1 MADSVVSF
9 LLENLTQLLTK
20 ESKLLLGVKDQVRS
34 LKNELSLINL
44 FLQKTEG
51 KRQDE
56 LVKEVVSQIRDVAYE
71 AEDVIDT
78 FIMTVTEHRRRRS
91 KLRKLIHSCERA
103 ITFHEVASKI
113 ESIKIIN
120 KEINDN
126 RSKYGIEIAESSG
139 GDAEA
144 EEILHRRRKRVE
156 EDQVVGFAH
165 DAEVLVKELM
175 EGSLQRNVVSIIGMG
190 GLGKTTL
197 ARKIYNNNDV
207 KNYFDFRGWVYVSQ
221 KYRIRELLLE
231 ILNGLSPPPRV
242 MLRAE
247 LKEKLLQGLYATYSS
262 NNDKLKGTLTEDLKR
277 FKEMNDEEFR
287 KAWFEFLEGVQDHND
302 LKNSLSNFVQDFYS
316 ENGVK
321 LQDMTEDELKSVLLE
336 SLEDKKYL
344 LVMDD
349 IWNIEVWNEV
359 SIAFPNNSNRSR
371 ILITTRI
378 KEVSLH
384 ASSVNNS
391 VPPIPPYELPLL
403 EEDKSWELFSK
414 KVFWEGTCPPEL
426 ETLGRQLVKSCHGL
440 PLAIVVLGGL
450 LACKEKTHRIWSKY
464 IGHVNSYLTDNRSR
478 CIDILALSYNHLPRH
493 LKPCFLYF
501 GIYPED
507 FEIPVRQLIRLWIAE
522 GFIWQSG
529 NRNIEDV
536 AEDYL
541 EDLID
546 RSLIQVAKKRLD
558 GGVKTCRI
566 HDLLRDLCISESSEE
581 KFLEVHSN
589 VNLSPIGKSRRI
601 SIHYGNNPYIS
612 SGPCKPSNS
621 RSIIGFGGVVELES
635 PPDNCYLE
643 CICKS
648 NKLVRVVELSN
659 MGVCC
664 LIPKGIEKLVLLS
677 YFSLASGE
685 LIPDSMCNLWNLE
698 TLDMRNSTARTKCN
712 LWNLETLDMRNSTV
726 RTKCLPKGI
735 WKLQRLRHLYLDGP
749 TSLPR
754 TKKNTAAL
762 PNLQVLT
769 GIAINED
776 TESHFAKARFPNLR
790 KLGLYSSRW
799 VESGILSSLRPLC
812 HLQTLKIYHLHEI
825 SSSPTSI
832 LLTLTKITLVE
843 SALVDLALV
852 DSAFMGVLGSLPKLR
867 ILKVIGRAAVDYEFV
882 SNVLNCDERSFQ
894 QLEVFKMASLN
905 FFEWKLGQGA
915 MPNLQRLV
923 IERTSCM
930 LPDELWCLSALR
942 DVEVLHPGP
951 VLAKRLRQLQM
962 RDGCKLHVYPPL
974 DRESR
979 SFTSQSTF
987 GSEASTVAD
996 EGWM

>member
-9 LLENLTQLLTK
+9 LLENLTQLLTQ
-20 ESKLLLGVKDQVRS
+20 ELDLQGGVKDQVRS

-51 KRQDE
+51 KRHDE
-56 LVKEVVSQIRDVAYE
+56 LVKEVVSQIREVAYE

-78 FIMTVTEHRRRRS
+78 YIITVAEHRRRS
-91 KLRKLIHSCERA
+91 KLRKLIHSCDRA

-113 ESIKIIN
+113 ERIKIIN

-126 RSKYGIEIAESSG
+126 RSKYGIEITESSG

-144 EEILHRRRKRVE
+144 EEILHRRRKHVE

-175 EGSLQRNVVSIIGMG
+175 GGSLQRNVVSIVGMG

-207 KNYFDFRGWVYVSQ
+207 RNYFNFRGWVYVSQ
-221 KYRIRELLLE
+221 EYRIKELLVE
-231 ILNGLSPPPRV
+231 ILKGLSPLPRV

-247 LKEKLLQGLYATYSS
+247 LKENK
-262 NNDKLKGTLTEDLKR
+262 
-277 FKEMNDEEFR
+277 
-287 KAWFEFLEGVQDHND
+287 
-302 LKNSLSNFVQDFYS
+302 
-316 ENGVK
+316 NGVK
-321 LQDMTEDELKSVLLE
+321 LQDMTEDELKSELLE
-336 SLEDKKYL
+336 SLKDKRYL

-359 SIAFPNNSNRSR
+359 STAFPNNSNRSR

-450 LACKEKTHRIWSKY
+450 LASKEKAHRIWSKY
-464 IGHVNSYLTDNRSR
+464 VGHVKSYLTDNRSS
-478 CIDILALSYNHLPRH
+478 CIEILALSYNHLPRR

-522 GFIWQSG
+522 GFIWQIG

-541 EDLID
+541 EELID
-546 RSLIQVAKKRLD
+546 RSLIQVATKRLD

-612 SGPCKPSNS
+612 SSPCKPSNS
-621 RSIIGFGGVVELES
+621 RSIIGFGGVVELKS
-635 PPDNCYLE
+635 PDNSYLKW
-643 CICKS
+643 ICKS
-648 NKLVRVVELSN
+648 NKLVRVVDLSN
-659 MGVCC
+659 LGICC
-664 LIPKGIEKLVLLS
+664 LISKGIEKLVLLRYLS
-677 YFSLASGE
+677 ISSGE
-685 LIPDSMCNLWNLE
+685 RHVIPNSICNLWNLE
-698 TLDMRNSTARTKCN
+698 TLDMRNSTGI
-712 LWNLETLDMRNSTV
+712 
-726 RTKCLPKGI
+726 TKCLPKGI

-776 TESHFAKARFPNLR
+776 TESHLAKARFPNLR
-790 KLGLYSSRW
+790 KLGLYSWRG
-799 VESGILSSLRPLC
+799 VEPGILSSLRPLC
-812 HLQTLKIYHLHEI
+812 RLQTLKISH
-825 SSSPTSI
+825 
-832 LLTLTKITLVE
+832 
-843 SALVDLALV
+843 
-852 DSAFMGVLGSLPKLR
+852 
-867 ILKVIGRAAVDYEFV
+867 
-882 SNVLNCDERSFQ
+882 
-894 QLEVFKMASLN
+894 
-905 FFEWKLGQGA
+905 FFEF
-915 MPNLQRLV
+915 PNGV
-923 IERTSCM
+923 PCHEYSS
-930 LPDELWCLSALR
+930 W
-942 DVEVLHPGP
+942 
-951 VLAKRLRQLQM
+951 
-962 RDGCKLHVYPPL
+962 
-974 DRESR
+974 
-979 SFTSQSTF
+979 
-987 GSEASTVAD
+987 
-996 EGWM
+996 